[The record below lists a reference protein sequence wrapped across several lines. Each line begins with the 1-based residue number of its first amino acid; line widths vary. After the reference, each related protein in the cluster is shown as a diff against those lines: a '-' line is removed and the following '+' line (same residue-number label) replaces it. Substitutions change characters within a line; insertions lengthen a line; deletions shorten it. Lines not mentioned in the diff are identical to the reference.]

1 MGNQCPQ
8 GFQITPSAP
17 FTCVVECPKD
27 KGFVFASIQ
36 NVPSCAYKDDNSFFV
51 NLKPVPAIQ
60 VRQGQ
65 SVPTLEQL
73 QARDP
78 ANYQRYKEA
87 FDSFQ
92 SEFPVVYAKIEKD
105 VELKSAFQALQDAEN
120 ARDRSPEAYQTA
132 RARYYTLLKG
142 DAWASEEKE
151 RIARADVEPRV
162 QDYSGKLEDLTK
174 RIDQQQKT
182 VDLVTAVKDKVL
194 SIRDEFR
201 YSVNTLGKQV
211 DQVKNQIQIERKK
224 HEAEEKKTSE
234 STWIDIFL
242 NVFLILVSI
251 FVIYILYRKFTSSSS
266 NTVPSQPS
274 FARI

>member
-65 SVPTLEQL
+65 PLPTLQQL
-73 QARDP
+73 DP
-78 ANYQRYKEA
+78 ANSQKYKEA
-87 FDSFQ
+87 SDSFQ
-92 SEFPVVYAKIEKD
+92 AEFPVVYAKIEKD
-105 VELKSAFQALQDAEN
+105 TELKSAFKSLQEAEN
-120 ARDRSPEAYQTA
+120 ARDKSPEAYQTA

-142 DAWASEEKE
+142 EAWAAEEKE
-151 RIARADVEPRV
+151 RIARAEVEPRV
-162 QDYSGKLEDLTK
+162 QEYSGKLDDLTK

-211 DQVKNQIQIERKK
+211 DEVKNQIHIERKK
-224 HEAEEKKTSE
+224 HEVKEKKTSE

-242 NVFLILVSI
+242 NVFLILVSL
-251 FVIYILYRKFTSSSS
+251 FVIYVLFRKFTAAS
-266 NTVPSQPS
+266 NATPIPSQPS